1 MMSHAAARIGALGG
15 RIKTAALLL
24 SLGCLPTIL
33 CAQEPGVQAQN
44 VLAGSRIFGVMGCGG
59 CHSVNG
65 VGGTTAPDLGSIE
78 EQQTFFSLAAAMWNH
93 LPQMSAQMKAQDI
106 AAPRLAPWEAGDL
119 IAFLTWLDYFDPP
132 GDAESGKQVFIEKTC
147 IVCHQVAGVGGVTG
161 PSLDF
166 LGQYGSPI
174 QIATAMWNHGT
185 AMSDTMR
192 ARGLRRPSFTAG
204 ELRDLLAYLEAA
216 SPDVP
221 TRPVYV
227 LPGSADAGRERFTDL
242 GCIECHSAAGQGGT
256 LAPDLGR
263 SARYSN
269 LIEFAAAMWNKAPR
283 MTAAMERDGIPVPRL
298 QDEDMADLVAYLT
311 ALRYFGDAGSRSRG
325 ERLVRDKGCREC
337 HSAADFAETVGM
349 DSPAAVVAA
358 LWNHTLVDDGGPAAR
373 ADDWPTFSAA
383 EMADLAAYL
392 QSVGR

>member
-1 MMSHAAARIGALGG
+1 MLLLVFFP
-15 RIKTAALLL
+15 AAL
-24 SLGCLPTIL
+24 S
-33 CAQEPGVQAQN
+33 AQEPGAQAQS

-78 EQQTFFSLAAAMWNH
+78 ERQTFFSLAAAMWNH
-93 LPQMSAQMKAQDI
+93 LPQMSAQMRAQGTT
-106 AAPRLAPWEAGDL
+106 APRLDPWEAGDL
-119 IAFLTWLDYFDPP
+119 FAFLTWLDYFEPQ
-132 GDAESGKQVFIEKTC
+132 GDAESGRQVFMDKTC
-147 IVCHQVAGVGGVTG
+147 LVCHQVGGVGGVTG
-161 PSLDF
+161 PNLDF

-192 ARGLRRPSFTAG
+192 VRGLGRPSFTAG

-221 TRPVYV
+221 ARPVYI
-227 LPGSADAGRERFTDL
+227 LPGSADAGRERFTEL

-263 SARYSN
+263 SARYRS
-269 LIEFAAAMWNKAPR
+269 LIEFAAAMWNKAPG
-283 MTAAMERDGIPVPRL
+283 MTGAMERSGIEVPRL
-298 QDEDMADLVAYLT
+298 QDEDMADLVAYLA
-311 ALRYFGDAGSRSRG
+311 ALRYFGDAGNRSRG
-325 ERLVRDKGCREC
+325 ERLARDKGCREC
-337 HSAADFAETVGM
+337 HSAADFAGAVGM
-349 DSPAAVVAA
+349 DSPAAMVAA
-358 LWNHTLVDDGGPAAR
+358 LWNHTLVDDGGPAAH

>member
-1 MMSHAAARIGALGG
+1 M
-15 RIKTAALLL
+15 LLL
-24 SLGCLPTIL
+24 VFFPAVLS
-33 CAQEPGVQAQN
+33 AQEPGAQAQS

-59 CHSVNG
+59 CHAVNG
-65 VGGTTAPDLGSIE
+65 VGGATAPDLGSIE
-78 EQQTFFSLAAAMWNH
+78 ERQTFFSLAAAMWNH
-93 LPQMSAQMKAQDI
+93 LPQMSAQMRAQGT
-106 AAPRLAPWEAGDL
+106 AAPRLDPWEAGDL
-119 IAFLTWLDYFDPP
+119 FAFLTWLDYFEPQ
-132 GDAESGKQVFIEKTC
+132 GDAESGRQVFMDKTC
-147 IVCHQVAGVGGVTG
+147 IVCHQVGGVGGVTG

-166 LGQYGSPI
+166 LSQYGSPI

-192 ARGLRRPSFTAG
+192 VRGLGRPAFTAG

-221 TRPVYV
+221 ARPVYI
-227 LPGSADAGRERFTDL
+227 LPGSADAGRERFTEL
-242 GCIECHSAAGQGGT
+242 GCVECHSAAGQGGT

-263 SARYSN
+263 SARYRN
-269 LIEFAAAMWNKAPR
+269 LIEFAAAMWNKAPG
-283 MTAAMERDGIPVPRL
+283 MTAAMERSDVEVPRL
-298 QDEDMADLVAYLT
+298 QNEDMADLVAYLT
-311 ALRYFGDAGSRSRG
+311 ALRYFGDEGNRARG
-325 ERLVRDKGCREC
+325 ERLARDKGCREC
-337 HSAADFAETVGM
+337 HSAADFTQAVGM

-358 LWNHTLVDDGGPAAR
+358 LWNHTLVDDGGPAAH